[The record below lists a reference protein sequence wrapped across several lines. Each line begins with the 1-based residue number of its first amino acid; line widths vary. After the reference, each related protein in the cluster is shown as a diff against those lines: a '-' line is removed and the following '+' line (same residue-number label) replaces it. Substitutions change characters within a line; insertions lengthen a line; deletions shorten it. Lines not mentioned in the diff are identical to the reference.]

1 MSKHT
6 FNISESDMRSIKSLF
21 KQMDKDLQS
30 LQQVIEEKKERDYHL
45 EIIEEKLKLVKEI
58 DEYIRKT

>member
-1 MSKHT
+1 
-6 FNISESDMRSIKSLF
+6 
-21 KQMDKDLQS
+21 MDKDLQS